1 MTLLTQ
7 PRLDYLDAVRAIALI
22 LGIVFHASLSFMPIF
37 IGWAV
42 MDISTSNIVRYF
54 VLISHSFRMELFFLI
69 AGFFACMTL
78 NQRGMVDFL
87 KARLMRIALPFILGW
102 FLLQPLLTSGWIMG
116 AESLRGEVNII
127 SALISGFNSLS
138 AIPNGMFVGTHL
150 WFLYYLLMVSALA
163 VVLRFLLQLN
173 SSIHSLVSRTCEH
186 MVTWICTSKLGILAV
201 SMPTV
206 ACLWQMSYW
215 GMVTPDK
222 SLMPNIPVL
231 LVYGVFFLFGWL
243 LNRQSGSI
251 DEFGK
256 LSWSRVVLCLLVIV
270 SAAMLSAFEAQPGHE
285 YYAIFKASFL
295 FSYAIMMWTLV
306 ALSIGICKYLF
317 SQSNQ
322 FVRYIAD
329 SSYWL
334 YLIHLPIVVW
344 LQIAVAEL
352 PWHWTIKL
360 TSICAVTLFLSL
372 VIYDLCIRPT
382 VIGRV
387 LNGKRKS
394 SVLFGR
400 IR

>member
-42 MDISTSNIVRYF
+42 MDISTSDLVRYF

-78 NQRGMVDFL
+78 KSRGLASFFRT
-87 KARLMRIALPFILGW
+87 RLVRIAVPFILGW

-116 AESLRGEVNII
+116 AESLRGEVNIVA
-127 SALISGFNSLS
+127 ALTTGFENLS
-138 AIPNGMFVGTHL
+138 AIPNGLFVGTHL
-150 WFLYYLLMVSALA
+150 WFLYYLLMVSVLA

-173 SSIHSLVSRTCEH
+173 SSIHSVVSRASEH

-201 SMPTV
+201 SLPTV

-222 SLMPNIPVL
+222 SLVPNIPVL
-231 LVYGVFFLFGWL
+231 LVYGGFFLFGWL
-243 LNRQSGSI
+243 LNQHLACI
-251 DEFGK
+251 NEFGK
-256 LSWSRVVLCLLVIV
+256 VSWGKVILCFLAITVAVI
-270 SAAMLSAFEAQPGHE
+270 LSAYEALPGHE

-295 FSYAIMMWTLV
+295 LSYAIMMWTLV
-306 ALSIGICKYLF
+306 ALSIGICKRLF

-344 LQIAVAEL
+344 LQIAFAEI
-352 PWHWTIKL
+352 PWHWVIKL
-360 TSICAVTLFLSL
+360 GSICALTLILSL
-372 VIYDLCIRPT
+372 VIYDLIIRPS
-382 VIGRV
+382 VIGWV

-394 SVLFGR
+394 SALFSR
-400 IR
+400 MR